1 MRFAIVMVLGLC
13 MACPPATEEQDSD
26 EQTTS
31 GGEGET
37 EVIVERVDENG
48 DEDEGVLSD
57 EPPAEQAVTC
67 TSSSDCPEGQQ
78 CYGEAGCDTTWT
90 CQDPRPCTRDLV
102 TYCACSGETVQG
114 SGSCPPEP
122 YSARGACGG

>member
-1 MRFAIVMVLGLC
+1 MRIAMMLVLLVG
-13 MACPPATEEQDSD
+13 CPPAEDGGGSSEETR
-26 EQTTS
+26 TT

-37 EVIVERVDENG
+37 EVIVERVDEG
-48 DEDEGVLSD
+48 EDEGRLSD
-57 EPPAEQAVTC
+57 EPPEPRALEC

-78 CYGEAGCDTTWT
+78 CHGEAGCDTAWT
-90 CQDPRPCTRDLV
+90 CGDPRPCTRDLV

-122 YSARGACGG
+122 YSRRGSCDG

>member
-1 MRFAIVMVLGLC
+1 MRFAIVMALGLC
-13 MACPPATEEQDSD
+13 MACPATEEQDSD
-26 EQTTS
+26 EQTTT

-37 EVIVERVDENG
+37 EVIVERVDENS
-48 DEDEGVLSD
+48 DEGVLSD

>member
-1 MRFAIVMVLGLC
+1 MRFAIVMALGLC

-26 EQTTS
+26 EQTTT

-37 EVIVERVDENG
+37 EVIVERVDEDG
-48 DEDEGVLSD
+48 SDEGVLSD

-78 CYGEAGCDTTWT
+78 CFGEAGCDTTWT

-102 TYCACSGETVQG
+102 TYCACSGQTVQG

-122 YSARGACGG
+122 YSARGACEG

>member
-1 MRFAIVMVLGLC
+1 MRFTIMMALGLC
-13 MACPPATEEQDSD
+13 MACPPASEEQDSQ
-26 EQTTS
+26 EQTST

-37 EVIVERVDENG
+37 EVIVERVDDDG
-48 DEDEGVLSD
+48 DEGVLSD

-67 TSSSDCPEGQQ
+67 TSSRDCPDGQQ

-90 CQDPRPCTRDLV
+90 CQDARPCTRDLV
-102 TYCACSGETVQG
+102 TYCACSGQTVQG

-122 YSARGACGG
+122 YSARGACEG